1 MELPFDPEIPLLC
14 IDPKDWKQ
22 SLKDTHVCGRIIH
35 NSWNVEATQVA
46 IDGCMDK
53 QNVVYTRDGIWFSLK
68 EEEILQNEEFFE
80 VILQNEECLQAP
92 STLHGTWGHYD
103 K

>member
-1 MELPFDPEIPLLC
+1 M
-14 IDPKDWKQ
+14 
-22 SLKDTHVCGRIIH
+22 
-35 NSWNVEATQVA
+35 EATQVA

-53 QNVVYTRDGIWFSLK
+53 QNVVYTCDGIWFSLQ

-92 STLHGTWGHYD
+92 STQHGTWGHYAKWRKFQRD
-103 K
+103 KYYMIPLIWGPLSSKDHRDRK